1 MAGSRT
7 FVVKFLSDTDQ
18 ALDGFKKLNRGLQG
32 IGTNGTMVGRSFK
45 DMFTGAAVA
54 TAGVSAAVVG
64 VGAALYKAAQA
75 AAEDQKS
82 QALLARQLQE
92 TVGASDGLVASTER
106 LISEQQLL
114 TGVSDTELREA
125 LATLVRGTGDAQK
138 SMTLLATATD
148 ISAATGKDLA
158 SVSIALSKAANG
170 QFTALTR
177 LGVPIDENVKKSKDF
192 NAVLRT
198 LNDQFG
204 GAAKTAAN
212 TFSGQLTILR
222 GQFGE
227 IVEAVGTALLP
238 YLQDLSN
245 FLVKSVAPAVQRVT
259 TVIGEKGLVAGF
271 QQLVFESG
279 TAGPKIIGV
288 FQDITVAL
296 AHTVNVIGRAF
307 ALTRGIVQ
315 SLSFQFK
322 ESDASLRAAFGPG
335 IININELKS
344 AFGALTTGVNHYQRE
359 LMTADKAERQFNATG
374 KATEDTFGE
383 GGGGGG
389 RKGVTGTVK
398 TAAEKLKMLTDA
410 IDKTTSASK
419 RLKSAGEAVAD
430 SQKSLADA
438 TSEREKAQAAFNQAV
453 AGFGADSQQAKDA
466 QRALDAAQRGVAR
479 SGFRVEQAVF
489 AVRDAEKEL
498 AEVRADPE
506 SSAQAIREAE
516 IRLAEAKLAVTDA
529 TDAQYEATKDLG
541 EAQRFLNEQVSGA
554 IPGSETYERVASD
567 LADAKEREAEAT
579 QKVADAIDAQT
590 EALKAFNE
598 ALQAQMDIAKQ
609 FPKVSAGVPNPFA
622 DQVASIQQTASA
634 AQAGIVAAPGVNITV
649 NAGLGASGQEV
660 GAEIA
665 EYLRQ
670 YATVSGVQFSNGST
684 GALFGR

>member
-7 FVVKFLSDTDQ
+7 FVVRFISDTDK
-18 ALDGFKKLNRGLQG
+18 ALDGFKKLNNGLAGLGGQG
-32 IGTNGTMVGRSFK
+32 TIVGRSFK

-64 VGAALYKAAQA
+64 VAGALYKATQA

-177 LGVPIDENVKKSKDF
+177 LGVPIDENTKKSKDF

-204 GAAKTAAN
+204 GAAKTAAG
-212 TFSGQLTILR
+212 TFEGQLRILQ

-227 IVEAVGTALLP
+227 IVETVGAALLP
-238 YLQDLSN
+238 YLQRFST
-245 FLVKSVAPAVQRVT
+245 FLVNDVAPAVQRIT
-259 TVIGEKGLVAGF
+259 TVLGDKGLIAAF
-271 QQLVFESG
+271 QQLVYESG
-279 TAGPKIIGV
+279 AGGPKVIAAFKAVTLGV
-288 FQDITVAL
+288 AEFANVA
-296 AHTVNVIGRAF
+296 ARAF
-307 ALTRGIVQ
+307 NVAKAQFLILRGDVVGAVKAFSAATKEFIDTDALR
-315 SLSFQFK
+315 
-322 ESDASLRAAFGPG
+322 
-335 IININELKS
+335 S
-344 AFGALTTGVNHYQRE
+344 AFDSLAIGINHYQRE
-359 LMTADKAERQFNATG
+359 LTTADRAERQFNATG

-419 RLKSAGEAVAD
+419 RLKSAGEGVAD

-489 AVRDAEKEL
+489 AVRDAEKAL

-634 AQAGIVAAPGVNITV
+634 AQAGIVAAPVVNVTV

>member
-7 FVVKFLSDTDQ
+7 FVVRFISDTDK
-18 ALDGFKKLNRGLQG
+18 ALDGFKKLNNGLAG
-32 IGTNGTMVGRSFK
+32 IGGQGTIVGRSFK

-64 VGAALYKAAQA
+64 VAGALYKATQA

-92 TVGASDGLVASTER
+92 TVGASDGLIASTER
-106 LISEQQLL
+106 LISQQQLL

-177 LGVPIDENVKKSKDF
+177 LGIPIDENTKKSKDF

-198 LNDQFG
+198 LNEQFG
-204 GAAKTAAN
+204 GAAKTAAG
-212 TFSGQLTILR
+212 TFEGQLRILQ

-227 IVEAVGTALLP
+227 IVETVGAALLP
-238 YLQDLSN
+238 YLQRFST
-245 FLVKSVAPAVQRVT
+245 FLVNDVAPAVQRIT
-259 TVIGEKGLVAGF
+259 TVLGDKGLIAAF
-271 QQLVFESG
+271 QQLVYESG
-279 TAGPKIIGV
+279 AGGPK
-288 FQDITVAL
+288 
-296 AHTVNVIGRAF
+296 VIGAFKAITLGIAECANVAARAF
-307 ALTRGIVQ
+307 NVAKAQFLILRGDVVGAVKAFSAATKEFIDTDALR
-315 SLSFQFK
+315 
-322 ESDASLRAAFGPG
+322 
-335 IININELKS
+335 S
-344 AFGALTTGVNHYQRE
+344 AFDSLAVGINHYKRELTT
-359 LMTADKAERQFNATG
+359 ADRAEREFNATG
-374 KATEDTFGE
+374 KATEETFGE
-383 GGGGGG
+383 GGGAK
-389 RKGVTGTVK
+389 KGVAGTVK

-419 RLKSAGEAVAD
+419 RLKSAGDGVVE
-430 SQKSLADA
+430 SQKSLADTTA
-438 TSEREKAQAAFNQAV
+438 EREKAQAAFNQAV

-489 AVRDAEKEL
+489 AVKDAEKEL
-498 AEVRADPE
+498 AEVRKDPE
-506 SSAQAIREAE
+506 STPQAIREAE
-516 IRLAEAKLAVTDA
+516 IRLAEAKLAVVDA

-554 IPGSETYERVASD
+554 IPGSETYERLASD
-567 LADAKEREAEAT
+567 LADAKEREADAT
-579 QKVADAIDAQT
+579 KKVADAIDAQT
-590 EALKAFNE
+590 EALEAFNE
-598 ALQAQMDIAKQ
+598 ALRQQMEIAKQ

-622 DQVASIQQTASA
+622 AEVASIQQTESA
-634 AQAGIVAAPGVNITV
+634 ARAGIVAAPGVNITV

-670 YATVSGVQFSNGST
+670 YATVSGVSFSNGST

>member
-7 FVVKFLSDTDQ
+7 FVVRFISDTDK
-18 ALDGFKKLNRGLQG
+18 ALDGFKKLNNGLAG
-32 IGTNGTMVGRSFK
+32 IGGQGTIVGRSFK

-64 VGAALYKAAQA
+64 VAGALYKATQA

-92 TVGASDGLVASTER
+92 TVGASDGLIASTER
-106 LISEQQLL
+106 LISQQQLL

-177 LGVPIDENVKKSKDF
+177 LGIPIDENTKKSKDF

-204 GAAKTAAN
+204 GAAKTAAG
-212 TFSGQLTILR
+212 TFEGQLRILQ

-227 IVEAVGTALLP
+227 IVETVGAALLP
-238 YLQDLSN
+238 YLQRFST
-245 FLVKSVAPAVQRVT
+245 FLVNDVAPAVQRIT
-259 TVIGEKGLVAGF
+259 TVLGDKGLIAAF
-271 QQLVFESG
+271 QQLVYESG
-279 TAGPKIIGV
+279 AGGPK
-288 FQDITVAL
+288 
-296 AHTVNVIGRAF
+296 VIGAFRAITLGIAEFANVAARAF
-307 ALTRGIVQ
+307 NVAKAQFLILRGDVVGAVKAFSAATKEFIDTDALR
-315 SLSFQFK
+315 
-322 ESDASLRAAFGPG
+322 
-335 IININELKS
+335 S
-344 AFGALTTGVNHYQRE
+344 AFDSLAVGINHYKRELTT
-359 LMTADKAERQFNATG
+359 ADRAEREFNATG
-374 KATEDTFGE
+374 KATEETFGE
-383 GGGGGG
+383 GGGAK
-389 RKGVTGTVK
+389 KGVAGTVK

-419 RLKSAGEAVAD
+419 RLKSAGEGVVE

-438 TSEREKAQAAFNQAV
+438 TAEREKAQAAFNQAV

-489 AVRDAEKEL
+489 AVKDAEKEL
-498 AEVRADPE
+498 AEVRKDPE
-506 SSAQAIREAE
+506 STPQAIREAE
-516 IRLAEAKLAVTDA
+516 IRLAEAKLAVVDA

-541 EAQRFLNEQVSGA
+541 DAQRFLNEQVSGA
-554 IPGSETYERVASD
+554 IPGSETYERLASD
-567 LADAKEREAEAT
+567 LADAKEREADAT
-579 QKVADAIDAQT
+579 RKVADAIDAQT
-590 EALKAFNE
+590 EALEAFNE
-598 ALQAQMDIAKQ
+598 ALRQQMEIAKQ

-622 DQVASIQQTASA
+622 AEVASIQQTESA
-634 AQAGIVAAPGVNITV
+634 ARAGIVAAPGVNITV

-670 YATVSGVQFSNGST
+670 YATISGVKFENGST

>member
-7 FVVKFLSDTDQ
+7 FVVRFISDTDK
-18 ALDGFKKLNRGLQG
+18 ALDGFKKLNNGLAG
-32 IGTNGTMVGRSFK
+32 IGGQGTIVGRSFK

-64 VGAALYKAAQA
+64 VAGALYKATQA

-92 TVGASDGLVASTER
+92 TVGASDGLIASTER
-106 LISEQQLL
+106 LISQQQLL

-177 LGVPIDENVKKSKDF
+177 LGIPIDENTKKSKDF
-192 NAVLRT
+192 NTVLRT
-198 LNDQFG
+198 LNEQFG
-204 GAAKTAAN
+204 GAAKTAAG
-212 TFSGQLTILR
+212 TFEGQLRILQ

-227 IVEAVGTALLP
+227 IVETVGAALLP
-238 YLQDLSN
+238 YLQRFST
-245 FLVKSVAPAVQRVT
+245 FLVNDVAPAVQRIT
-259 TVIGEKGLVAGF
+259 TVLGDKGLIAAF
-271 QQLVFESG
+271 QQLVYESG
-279 TAGPKIIGV
+279 AGGPK
-288 FQDITVAL
+288 
-296 AHTVNVIGRAF
+296 VIGAFKAITLGIAEFANVAARAF
-307 ALTRGIVQ
+307 NVAKAQFLILRGDVVGAVKAFSAATKEFIDTDALR
-315 SLSFQFK
+315 
-322 ESDASLRAAFGPG
+322 
-335 IININELKS
+335 S
-344 AFGALTTGVNHYQRE
+344 AFDSLAIGINHYKRELTT
-359 LMTADKAERQFNATG
+359 ADRAEREFNATG
-374 KATEDTFGE
+374 KATEETFGE
-383 GGGGGG
+383 GGGAK
-389 RKGVTGTVK
+389 KGVAGTVK

-419 RLKSAGEAVAD
+419 RLKSAGEGVVE

-438 TSEREKAQAAFNQAV
+438 TAEREKAQAAFNQAV

-466 QRALDAAQRGVAR
+466 QRALDAAQRDVAR

-489 AVRDAEKEL
+489 AVKDAEKEL
-498 AEVRADPE
+498 AEVRKDPE
-506 SSAQAIREAE
+506 STPQAIREAE
-516 IRLAEAKLAVTDA
+516 IRLAEAKLAVVDA

-554 IPGSETYERVASD
+554 IPGSETYEQLASD
-567 LADAKEREAEAT
+567 LADAKEREADAT
-579 QKVADAIDAQT
+579 KKVADAIDAQT
-590 EALKAFNE
+590 EALEAFNE
-598 ALQAQMDIAKQ
+598 ALRQQLEIAKL
-609 FPKVSAGVPNPFA
+609 FPKIAAGVPNPFS
-622 DQVASIQQTASA
+622 DEVNSIRETTSGAY
-634 AQAGIVAAPGVNITV
+634 AGIVTAPGVDITV
-649 NAGLGASGQEV
+649 NAGLGASGQEI

-670 YATVSGVQFSNGST
+670 YATVSGVSFSNGST

>member
-7 FVVKFLSDTDQ
+7 FVVRFISDTDK
-18 ALDGFKKLNRGLQG
+18 ALDGFKKLNNGLAG
-32 IGTNGTMVGRSFK
+32 IGGQGTIVGRSFK

-64 VGAALYKAAQA
+64 VAGALYKATQA

-92 TVGASDGLVASTER
+92 TVGASDGLIASTER
-106 LISEQQLL
+106 LISQQQLL

-177 LGVPIDENVKKSKDF
+177 LGIPIDENTKKSKDF

-198 LNDQFG
+198 LNEQFG
-204 GAAKTAAN
+204 GAAKTAAG
-212 TFSGQLTILR
+212 TFEGQLRILQ

-227 IVEAVGTALLP
+227 IVETVGAALLP
-238 YLQDLSN
+238 YLQRFST
-245 FLVKSVAPAVQRVT
+245 FLVNDVAPAVQRIT
-259 TVIGEKGLVAGF
+259 TVLGDKGLIAAF
-271 QQLVFESG
+271 QQLVYESG
-279 TAGPKIIGV
+279 AGGPK
-288 FQDITVAL
+288 
-296 AHTVNVIGRAF
+296 VIGAFRAITLGIAEFANVAARAF
-307 ALTRGIVQ
+307 NIAKAQFLILRGDVVGAVKAFSAATKEFIDTDALR
-315 SLSFQFK
+315 
-322 ESDASLRAAFGPG
+322 
-335 IININELKS
+335 S
-344 AFGALTTGVNHYQRE
+344 AFDSLAVGINHYKRELTT
-359 LMTADKAERQFNATG
+359 ADRAEREFNATG
-374 KATEDTFGE
+374 KATEETFGE
-383 GGGGGG
+383 GGGAK
-389 RKGVTGTVK
+389 KGVAGTVK

-419 RLKSAGEAVAD
+419 RLKSAGDGVVE

-438 TSEREKAQAAFNQAV
+438 TAEREKAQAAFNQAV

-489 AVRDAEKEL
+489 AVKDAEKEL
-498 AEVRADPE
+498 AEVRKDPE
-506 SSAQAIREAE
+506 STPQAIREAE
-516 IRLAEAKLAVTDA
+516 IRLAEAKLAVVDA

-554 IPGSETYERVASD
+554 IPGSETYERLASD
-567 LADAKEREAEAT
+567 LADAKEREADAT
-579 QKVADAIDAQT
+579 KKVADAIDAQT
-590 EALKAFNE
+590 EALEAFNE
-598 ALQAQMDIAKQ
+598 ALRQQMEIAKQ

-622 DQVASIQQTASA
+622 SEVASIQQTESA
-634 AQAGIVAAPGVNITV
+634 ARAGIVAAPGVNITV

-670 YATVSGVQFSNGST
+670 YATISGVKFENGST

>member
-7 FVVKFLSDTDQ
+7 FVVRFISDTDK
-18 ALDGFKKLNRGLQG
+18 ALDGFKKLNNGLAG
-32 IGTNGTMVGRSFK
+32 IGGQGTIVGRSFK

-64 VGAALYKAAQA
+64 VAGALYKATQA

-92 TVGASDGLVASTER
+92 TVGASDGLIASTER
-106 LISEQQLL
+106 LISQQQLL

-177 LGVPIDENVKKSKDF
+177 LGIPIDENTKKSKDF

-198 LNDQFG
+198 LNEQFG
-204 GAAKTAAN
+204 GAAKTAAG
-212 TFSGQLTILR
+212 TFEGQLRILQ

-227 IVEAVGTALLP
+227 IVETVGAALLP
-238 YLQDLSN
+238 YLQRFST
-245 FLVKSVAPAVQRVT
+245 FLVNDVAPAVQRIT
-259 TVIGEKGLVAGF
+259 TVLGDKGLIAAF
-271 QQLVFESG
+271 QQLVYESG
-279 TAGPKIIGV
+279 AGGPK
-288 FQDITVAL
+288 
-296 AHTVNVIGRAF
+296 VIGAFRAITLGIAEFANVAARAF
-307 ALTRGIVQ
+307 NVAKAQFLILRGDVVGAVKAFSAATKEFIDTDALR
-315 SLSFQFK
+315 
-322 ESDASLRAAFGPG
+322 
-335 IININELKS
+335 S
-344 AFGALTTGVNHYQRE
+344 AFDSLAVGINHYKRELTT
-359 LMTADKAERQFNATG
+359 ADRAEREFNATG
-374 KATEDTFGE
+374 KATEETFGE
-383 GGGGGG
+383 GGGAK
-389 RKGVTGTVK
+389 KGVAGTVK

-419 RLKSAGEAVAD
+419 RLKSAGEGVVE

-438 TSEREKAQAAFNQAV
+438 TAEREKAQAAFNQAV

-489 AVRDAEKEL
+489 AVKDAEKEL
-498 AEVRADPE
+498 AEVRKDPE
-506 SSAQAIREAE
+506 STPQAIREAE
-516 IRLAEAKLAVTDA
+516 IRLAEAKLAVVDA

-554 IPGSETYERVASD
+554 IPGSETYERLASD
-567 LADAKEREAEAT
+567 LADAKEREADAT
-579 QKVADAIDAQT
+579 KKVADAIDAQT
-590 EALKAFNE
+590 EALEAFNE
-598 ALQAQMDIAKQ
+598 ALRQQMEIAKQ
-609 FPKVSAGVPNPFA
+609 FPKVAAGVPNPFA
-622 DQVASIQQTASA
+622 DQLTSIRQTESA
-634 AQAGIVAAPGVNITV
+634 ARAGIVTAPGVDITV
-649 NAGLGASGQEV
+649 NAGLGASGQEI

-670 YATVSGVQFSNGST
+670 YATVSGVSFSNGST

>member
-7 FVVKFLSDTDQ
+7 FVVRFISDTDK
-18 ALDGFKKLNRGLQG
+18 ALDGFKKLNNGLAG
-32 IGTNGTMVGRSFK
+32 IGGQGTIVGRSFK

-64 VGAALYKAAQA
+64 VAGALYKATQA

-92 TVGASDGLVASTER
+92 TVGASDGLIASTER
-106 LISEQQLL
+106 LISQQQLL

-177 LGVPIDENVKKSKDF
+177 LGIPIDDNTKKSKDF

-198 LNDQFG
+198 LNEQFG
-204 GAAKTAAN
+204 GAAKTAAG
-212 TFSGQLTILR
+212 TFEGQLRILQ

-227 IVEAVGTALLP
+227 IVETVGAALLP
-238 YLQDLSN
+238 YLQRFST
-245 FLVKSVAPAVQRVT
+245 FLVNDVAPAVQRIT
-259 TVIGEKGLVAGF
+259 TVLGDKGLIAAF
-271 QQLVFESG
+271 QQLVYESG
-279 TAGPKIIGV
+279 AGGPK
-288 FQDITVAL
+288 
-296 AHTVNVIGRAF
+296 VIGAFKAITLGIAEFANVAARAF
-307 ALTRGIVQ
+307 NIAKAQFLILKGDVVGAVKAFSAATKEFIDTDALR
-315 SLSFQFK
+315 
-322 ESDASLRAAFGPG
+322 
-335 IININELKS
+335 S
-344 AFGALTTGVNHYQRE
+344 AFDSLAVGINHYKRELTT
-359 LMTADKAERQFNATG
+359 ADRAEREFNATG
-374 KATEDTFGE
+374 KATEETFGE
-383 GGGGGG
+383 GGGAK
-389 RKGVTGTVK
+389 KGVAGTVK

-419 RLKSAGEAVAD
+419 RLKSAGEGVVE

-438 TSEREKAQAAFNQAV
+438 TAEREKAQAAFNQAV

-489 AVRDAEKEL
+489 AVKDAEKEL
-498 AEVRADPE
+498 AEVRKDPE
-506 SSAQAIREAE
+506 STPQAIREAE
-516 IRLAEAKLAVTDA
+516 IRLAEAKLAVVDA

-554 IPGSETYERVASD
+554 IPGSETYEQLASD
-567 LADAKEREAEAT
+567 LADAKEREADAT
-579 QKVADAIDAQT
+579 KKVADAIDAQT
-590 EALKAFNE
+590 EALEAFNE
-598 ALQAQMDIAKQ
+598 ALRQQMEIAKQ

-622 DQVASIQQTASA
+622 AEVASIQQTESA
-634 AQAGIVAAPGVNITV
+634 ARAGIVAAPGVNITV

-670 YATVSGVQFSNGST
+670 YATISGVKFENGST

>member
-7 FVVKFLSDTDQ
+7 FVVRFISDTDK
-18 ALDGFKKLNRGLQG
+18 ALDGFKKLNNGLAG
-32 IGTNGTMVGRSFK
+32 IGGQGTIVGRSFK

-64 VGAALYKAAQA
+64 VAGALYKATQA

-92 TVGASDGLVASTER
+92 TVGASDGLIASTER
-106 LISEQQLL
+106 LISQQQLL

-177 LGVPIDENVKKSKDF
+177 LGIPIDENTKKSKDF

-198 LNDQFG
+198 LNEQFG
-204 GAAKTAAN
+204 GAAKTAAG
-212 TFSGQLTILR
+212 TFEGQLRILQ

-227 IVEAVGTALLP
+227 IVETVGAALLP
-238 YLQDLSN
+238 YLQRFST
-245 FLVKSVAPAVQRVT
+245 FLVNDVAPAVQRIT
-259 TVIGEKGLVAGF
+259 TVLGDKGLIAAF
-271 QQLVFESG
+271 QQLVYESG
-279 TAGPKIIGV
+279 AGGPK
-288 FQDITVAL
+288 
-296 AHTVNVIGRAF
+296 VIGAFRAITLGIAEFANVAARAF
-307 ALTRGIVQ
+307 NVAKAQFLILRGDVVGAVKAFSAATKEFIDTDALR
-315 SLSFQFK
+315 
-322 ESDASLRAAFGPG
+322 
-335 IININELKS
+335 S
-344 AFGALTTGVNHYQRE
+344 AFDSLAVGINHYKRELTT
-359 LMTADKAERQFNATG
+359 ADRAEREFNATG
-374 KATEDTFGE
+374 KATEETFGE
-383 GGGGGG
+383 GGGAK
-389 RKGVTGTVK
+389 KGVAGTVK

-419 RLKSAGEAVAD
+419 RLKSAGEGVVE

-438 TSEREKAQAAFNQAV
+438 TAEREKAQAAFNQAV

-489 AVRDAEKEL
+489 AVKDAEKEL
-498 AEVRADPE
+498 AEVRKDPE
-506 SSAQAIREAE
+506 STPQAIREAE
-516 IRLAEAKLAVTDA
+516 IRLAEAKLAVVDA

-554 IPGSETYERVASD
+554 IPGSETYERLASD
-567 LADAKEREAEAT
+567 LADAKEREADAT
-579 QKVADAIDAQT
+579 KKVADAIDAQT
-590 EALKAFNE
+590 EALEAFNE
-598 ALQAQMDIAKQ
+598 ALRQQMEIAKQ

-622 DQVASIQQTASA
+622 AEVASIQQTESA
-634 AQAGIVAAPGVNITV
+634 ARAGIVAAPGVNITV

-670 YATVSGVQFSNGST
+670 YATISGVKFENGST

>member
-7 FVVKFLSDTDQ
+7 FVVRFISDTDK
-18 ALDGFKKLNRGLQG
+18 ALDGFKKLNNGLAG
-32 IGTNGTMVGRSFK
+32 IGGQGTIVGRSFK

-64 VGAALYKAAQA
+64 VAGALYKATQA

-92 TVGASDGLVASTER
+92 TVGASDGLIASTER
-106 LISEQQLL
+106 LISQQQLL

-177 LGVPIDENVKKSKDF
+177 LGIPIDENTKKSKDF

-204 GAAKTAAN
+204 GAAKTAAS
-212 TFSGQLTILR
+212 TFEGQLRILQ

-227 IVEAVGTALLP
+227 IVETVGAALLP
-238 YLQDLSN
+238 YLQRFST
-245 FLVKSVAPAVQRVT
+245 FLVNDVAPAVQRIT
-259 TVIGEKGLVAGF
+259 TVLGDKGLIAAF
-271 QQLVFESG
+271 QQLVYESG
-279 TAGPKIIGV
+279 AGGPK
-288 FQDITVAL
+288 
-296 AHTVNVIGRAF
+296 VIGAFRAITLGIAEFANVAARAF
-307 ALTRGIVQ
+307 NIAKAQFLILRGDVVGAVKAFSAATKEFIDTDALR
-315 SLSFQFK
+315 
-322 ESDASLRAAFGPG
+322 
-335 IININELKS
+335 S
-344 AFGALTTGVNHYQRE
+344 AFDSLAVGINHYKRELTT
-359 LMTADKAERQFNATG
+359 ADRAEREFNATG
-374 KATEDTFGE
+374 KATEETFGE
-383 GGGGGG
+383 GGGAK
-389 RKGVTGTVK
+389 KGVAGTVK

-419 RLKSAGEAVAD
+419 RLKSAGEGVVE

-438 TSEREKAQAAFNQAV
+438 TAEREKAQAAFNQAV

-489 AVRDAEKEL
+489 AVKDAEKEL
-498 AEVRADPE
+498 AEVRKDPE
-506 SSAQAIREAE
+506 STPQAIREAE
-516 IRLAEAKLAVTDA
+516 IRLAEAKLAVVDA

-554 IPGSETYERVASD
+554 IPGSETYEQLASD
-567 LADAKEREAEAT
+567 LADAKEREADAT
-579 QKVADAIDAQT
+579 KKVADAIDAQT
-590 EALKAFNE
+590 EALEAFNE
-598 ALQAQMDIAKQ
+598 ALRQQMEIAKQ

-622 DQVASIQQTASA
+622 AEVASIQQTESA
-634 AQAGIVAAPGVNITV
+634 ARAGIVAAPGVNITV

-670 YATVSGVQFSNGST
+670 YATTSGVQFKNGST

>member
-7 FVVKFLSDTDQ
+7 FVVRFISDTDK
-18 ALDGFKKLNRGLQG
+18 ALDGFKKLNNGLAG
-32 IGTNGTMVGRSFK
+32 IGGQGTIVGRSFK

-64 VGAALYKAAQA
+64 VAGALYKATQA

-92 TVGASDGLVASTER
+92 TVGASDGLIASTER
-106 LISEQQLL
+106 LISQQQLL

-177 LGVPIDENVKKSKDF
+177 LGIPIDENTKKSKDF

-198 LNDQFG
+198 LNEQFG
-204 GAAKTAAN
+204 GAAKTAAG
-212 TFSGQLTILR
+212 TFEGQLKILQ

-227 IVEAVGTALLP
+227 IVETVGAALLP
-238 YLQDLSN
+238 YLQRFST
-245 FLVKSVAPAVQRVT
+245 FLVNDVAPAVQRIT
-259 TVIGEKGLVAGF
+259 TVLGDKGLIAAF
-271 QQLVFESG
+271 QQLVYESG
-279 TAGPKIIGV
+279 AGGPK
-288 FQDITVAL
+288 
-296 AHTVNVIGRAF
+296 VIGAFRAITLGIAEFANVAARAF
-307 ALTRGIVQ
+307 NISKAQFLILKGDVVGAVKAFSAATKEFIDTDALR
-315 SLSFQFK
+315 
-322 ESDASLRAAFGPG
+322 
-335 IININELKS
+335 S
-344 AFGALTTGVNHYQRE
+344 AFDSLAIGINHYKRELTT
-359 LMTADKAERQFNATG
+359 ADRAEREFNATG
-374 KATEDTFGE
+374 KATEETFGE
-383 GGGGGG
+383 GGGAK
-389 RKGVTGTVK
+389 KGVAGTVK

-419 RLKSAGEAVAD
+419 RLKSAGDGVVE

-438 TSEREKAQAAFNQAV
+438 TAEREKAQAAFNQAV

-489 AVRDAEKEL
+489 AVKDAEKEL
-498 AEVRADPE
+498 AEVRKDPE
-506 SSAQAIREAE
+506 STPQAIREAE
-516 IRLAEAKLAVTDA
+516 IRLAEAKLAVVDA

-554 IPGSETYERVASD
+554 IPGSETYERLASD
-567 LADAKEREAEAT
+567 LADAKEREADAT
-579 QKVADAIDAQT
+579 RKVADAIDAQT
-590 EALKAFNE
+590 EALEAFNE
-598 ALQAQMDIAKQ
+598 ALRQQMEIAKQ

-622 DQVASIQQTASA
+622 SEVASIQQTESA
-634 AQAGIVAAPGVNITV
+634 ARAGIVAAPGVNITV

-670 YATVSGVQFSNGST
+670 YATVSGIEFKNGST

>member
-32 IGTNGTMVGRSFK
+32 IGTNGTVVGRSFK

-64 VGAALYKAAQA
+64 VAGALYKATQA

-92 TVGASDGLVASTER
+92 TVGASDGLIASTER
-106 LISEQQLL
+106 LISQQQLL

-177 LGVPIDENVKKSKDF
+177 LGIPIDENTKKSKDF

-198 LNDQFG
+198 LNEQFG
-204 GAAKTAAN
+204 GAAKTAAG
-212 TFSGQLTILR
+212 TFEGQLRILQ

-227 IVEAVGTALLP
+227 IVETVGAALLP
-238 YLQDLSN
+238 YLQRFST
-245 FLVKSVAPAVQRVT
+245 FLVNDVAPAVQRIT
-259 TVIGEKGLVAGF
+259 TVLGDKGLIAAF
-271 QQLVFESG
+271 QQLVYESG
-279 TAGPKIIGV
+279 AGGPK
-288 FQDITVAL
+288 
-296 AHTVNVIGRAF
+296 VIGAFRAITLGIAEFANVAARAF
-307 ALTRGIVQ
+307 NVAKAQFLILRGDVVGAVKAFSAATKEFIDTDALR
-315 SLSFQFK
+315 
-322 ESDASLRAAFGPG
+322 
-335 IININELKS
+335 S
-344 AFGALTTGVNHYQRE
+344 AFDSLAVGINHYKRELTT
-359 LMTADKAERQFNATG
+359 ADRAEREFNATG
-374 KATEDTFGE
+374 KATEETFGE
-383 GGGGGG
+383 GGGAK
-389 RKGVTGTVK
+389 KGVAGTVK

-419 RLKSAGEAVAD
+419 RLKSAGEGVVE

-438 TSEREKAQAAFNQAV
+438 TAEREKAQAAFNQAV

-489 AVRDAEKEL
+489 AVKDAEKEL
-498 AEVRADPE
+498 AEVRKDPE
-506 SSAQAIREAE
+506 STPQAIREAE
-516 IRLAEAKLAVTDA
+516 IRLAEAKLAVVDA

-554 IPGSETYERVASD
+554 IPGSETYERLASD
-567 LADAKEREAEAT
+567 LADAKEREADAT
-579 QKVADAIDAQT
+579 KKVADAIDAQT
-590 EALKAFNE
+590 EALEAFNE
-598 ALQAQMDIAKQ
+598 ALRQQMEIAKQ

-622 DQVASIQQTASA
+622 AEVASIQQTESA
-634 AQAGIVAAPGVNITV
+634 ARAGIVAAPGVNITV

-670 YATVSGVQFSNGST
+670 YATISGVKFENGST

>member
-7 FVVKFLSDTDQ
+7 FVVRFLSDTDK
-18 ALDGFKKLNRGLQG
+18 ALDGFKKLNNGLAG
-32 IGTNGTMVGRSFK
+32 ISGQGTMVGKSFK

-64 VGAALYKAAQA
+64 VGASLYKAAQA

-92 TVGASDGLVASTER
+92 TVGASDGLVKSTER

-114 TGVSDTELREA
+114 TGISDTDLRAA
-125 LATLVRGTGDAQK
+125 LATLVRGTGDAQQ
-138 SMTLLATATD
+138 SMNLLTTATN
-148 ISAATGKDLA
+148 IAAATGKDLA
-158 SVSIALSKAANG
+158 SVSIALAKAANG
-170 QFTALTR
+170 QFTALSR

-204 GAAKTAAN
+204 GAAQTAAS
-212 TFSGQLTILR
+212 TFSGQLTILKT
-222 GQFGE
+222 QFGE

-238 YLQDLSN
+238 YLQNLSK
-245 FLVKSVAPAVQRVT
+245 FLVEKVAPAVQRIT
-259 TVIGEKGLVAGF
+259 TVIGEKGLVAGL
-271 QQLVFESG
+271 QQLVYESG
-279 TAGPKIIGV
+279 DAGPKVVNV
-288 FQDITVAL
+288 FKGIAVAL
-296 AHTVNVIGRAF
+296 AETVNVIGRAF
-307 ALTRGIVQ
+307 YLTRGIIK
-315 SLSFQFK
+315 SLLFQFK

-335 IININELKS
+335 IINVDNLRS
-344 AFGALTTGVNHYQRE
+344 AFDGLSKGVNYYQRE
-359 LMTADKAERQFNATG
+359 LTTADRAERQLNATG
-374 KATEDTFGE
+374 KATNDTFGD

-389 RKGVTGTVK
+389 KGVTATVK

-410 IDKTTSASK
+410 IDKTSAASK
-419 RLKSAGEAVAD
+419 RLKSAGEGVAD

-438 TSEREKAQAAFNQAV
+438 TAEREKAQAAFNQAV

-489 AVRDAEKEL
+489 AVKDAEKAL

-506 SSAQAIREAE
+506 SSPQAVREAE
-516 IRLAEAKLAVTDA
+516 IALAEAKLAVSDA
-529 TDAQYEATKDLG
+529 TDAQYQSTKDLA

-554 IPGSETYERVASD
+554 VPGSETYEKVSSA
-567 LADAKEREAEAT
+567 LADAKEREADAT
-579 QKVADAIDAQT
+579 KKVADAIEAQT
-590 EALKAFNE
+590 EALQAFNE
-598 ALQAQMDIAKQ
+598 ALKNQMDISKQ

-622 DQVASIQQTASA
+622 DQVASIQQTQSA
-634 AQAGIVAAPGVNITV
+634 ARAGIVAAPGVNVTV

-665 EYLRQ
+665 EYLAQ
-670 YATVSGVQFSNGST
+670 YATLSGFQYGKN